1 MLRAKVAF
9 NADNSLAYMP
19 DLLQKEFG
27 IARRGNVGSCFIAQI
42 AFTIA
47 AASNGQLKS
56 STVARHIF
64 KNIGVRGTVRGFMLC
79 EVLAALEKP
88 ISYHGKTIT
97 VDFELFRFKNLK
109 AAIESIIDGF
119 PVMFVVDRHVGDVLE
134 NEAKSYQ
141 DGAIMATVIRPG
153 YSGYWHSYL
162 GIGLDAKDKFVI
174 LRDTRHEYCHNG
186 YLKIKSQ
193 ILKDGWAHIAALC
206 LVVKEIRYGQA

>member
-19 DLLQKEFG
+19 DLLQSEFG

-47 AASNGQLKS
+47 ATSHGQLKS

-64 KNIGVRGTVRGFMLC
+64 KHIGVRGSVKGFTLDQ
-79 EVLAALEKP
+79 VLTALRQP
-88 ISYHGKTIT
+88 ISYRGKTIT
-97 VDFELFRFKNLK
+97 VDFELFRFTKPK
-109 AAIESIIDGF
+109 AAIESILDGF
-119 PVMFVVDRHVGDVLE
+119 PVMFVFDRHVGDVLE

-153 YSGYWHSYL
+153 FSGYWHSYL
-162 GIGLDAKDKFVI
+162 GIGLDAKDKFVV

-186 YLKIKSQ
+186 YLKIKTQ
-193 ILKDGWAHIAALC
+193 ILMDGWKHLAALC
-206 LVVKEIRYGQA
+206 IVVKEIRYA